1 MNTRRQVA
9 LLAIAAG
16 VGLAAGLPLLGLAD
30 GSGTMRA
37 EGDVISV
44 DLGAQ
49 SLRLHDTGA
58 GDALRGQ
65 DATIRLPVGRIAVEP
80 GHRPLGSLRPGD
92 HVRMI
97 IGSRS
102 HWAHEITVDP

>member
-9 LLAIAAG
+9 LLALTAG
-16 VGLAAGLPLLGLAD
+16 VGLAAGLPLLASAD

-49 SLRLHDTGA
+49 SLRLHDTGT

-92 HVRMI
+92 HVRMV

-102 HWAHEITVDP
+102 HWAHQITVDP